1 MQLSTVVGSSFLPV
15 GMMSKCFRTTKSS
28 SLPSGKVIF
37 RSGRADEAS
46 STHSKEG
53 SSAGL
58 PRTKTSHS
66 LFSK

>member
-15 GMMSKCFRTTKSS
+15 GMMSKCFRTAKSS

-37 RSGRADEAS
+37 KSGRADEAS

-53 SSAGL
+53 RSAEL
-58 PRTKTSHS
+58 PRTKIRQS
-66 LFSK
+66 LFLK